1 MKNKKIHTMAGV
13 ALLIAVMIVLQFV
26 GTLLPIKIGP
36 VSISF
41 VLIPI
46 VIGAAVYGPTAGAV
60 LGGAFGIMANIF
72 CANGMDA
79 GGHMVFQASPLLCI
93 LVVMVKGILCGYTA
107 GWTYRLVAKW
117 NDYAAMIFAAIICP
131 VVNTG
136 IFLLGMRLF
145 FMDVLQQWAGGSN
158 IAGYVLTGI
167 ILVNFLPELILN
179 VAVAPASQTIIH
191 AINKK

>member
-1 MKNKKIHTMAGV
+1 MAGV

-93 LVVMVKGILCGYTA
+93 LVVMAKGILCGYAA
-107 GWTYRLVAKW
+107 GWAYRLVAKW
-117 NDYAAMIFAAIICP
+117 NDYVAMICAAIICP

-136 IFLLGMRLF
+136 VFLLGMRLF

-158 IAGYVLTGI
+158 IAGYILTGI

-179 VAVAPASQTIIH
+179 VAVSPASQTIIH